1 MATGDKPDITTR
13 LGSVLPRWFGDLT
26 QATLTNAVLQA
37 FATTQSFAYSLIM
50 YAAMQLRIKTATD
63 GWLDMIAADF
73 FGPSFT
79 RRSGQTDTS
88 FRSAIIANLLR
99 ERATRAGLI
108 KVLQDVTGRTPVVIE
123 FTHPLDCGAYRYL
136 FGYGQAGAYGSVVS
150 PFNLLVKAYRPT
162 VGLPQYGITDADIY
176 AAIDSV
182 RPVNTRVWVALF
194 N

>member
-1 MATGDKPDITTR
+1 MATGDKSDIFSR
-13 LGSVLPRWFGDLT
+13 LGSVAPRWFGDLT
-26 QATLTNAVLQA
+26 QAPLISAVLQA
-37 FATTQSFAYSLIM
+37 FATTQSFGYSLIV
-50 YAAMQLRIKTATD
+50 YAALQLRISTATD

-79 RRSGQTDTS
+79 RKTGQNDRSYRT
-88 FRSAIIANLLR
+88 AIVANLLR

-123 FTHPLDCGAYRYL
+123 LTHPLDCGAYRYL
-136 FGYGQAGAYGSVVS
+136 FGYGQAGAYGSVTA
-150 PFNLLVKAYRPT
+150 PFNLFVKAFRPT
-162 VGLPQYGITDADIY
+162 SGMSQYGISDADIY

-182 RPVNTRVWVALF
+182 RPANTLAWVALF

>member
-1 MATGDKPDITTR
+1 MATGDKPDITSR

-50 YAAMQLRIKTATD
+50 YAALQLRIKTASD

-79 RRSGQTDTS
+79 RRAGQSDAS
-88 FRSAIIANLLR
+88 FRSAIISNLLR
-99 ERATRAGLI
+99 ERATRASLI

-123 FTHPLDCGAYRYL
+123 LTNPVDCGAYRYRS
-136 FGYGQAGAYGSVVS
+136 GYGYTRYGSIRA
-150 PFNLLVKAYRPT
+150 PFNLLVKVYRPT
-162 VGLPQYGITDADIY
+162 SGLPQYGISDADIY
-176 AAIDSV
+176 AAIESV
-182 RPVNTRVWVALF
+182 RPTNTLVWAALF